1 MRFDGKKIFVTGAAA
16 GIGLATADLFR
27 AEGATVHGVDVAEG
41 EGVHRCDVSD
51 PASVTAAVDAAVAEM
66 GGIDVLA
73 NVAGVNVFSKLEHM
87 TLEVWNRHLA
97 VNLTG
102 PMLVTQ
108 ACLPHLR
115 ESRGNVV
122 TVASISG
129 IQGQPYNSSYCASKG
144 GLRLFMKA
152 LAVELAVDGIR
163 VNCVDPGGVDTAMSD
178 NALERCRGRHR
189 LRALRPDGGRAAR
202 RDDAGGQDRRGPRLP
217 RVRRVQQHHRRRA
230 RRRQRHAL
238 VAGSLITG
246 GHPTRPHRAG
256 APHQHQHQHRRG
268 TAWAAPRTSRPSSS

>member
-1 MRFDGKKIFVTGAAA
+1 MRFQGKRIFITGAAA
-16 GIGLATADLFR
+16 GIGAATAELFR
-27 AEGATVHGVDVAEG
+27 EEGGTVFGVDVAESD
-41 EGVHRCDVSD
+41 GVHRCDVTD
-51 PASVTAAVDAAVAEM
+51 PASVRSAVEAAVAEM

-87 TLEVWNRHLA
+87 TLDVWNRHLA

-115 ESRGNVV
+115 ESKGNVV

-152 LAVELAVDGIR
+152 IAVELAADGIR
-163 VNCVDPGGVDTAMSD
+163 VNMVDPGGVATAMSD
-178 NALERCRGRHR
+178 NAMVGMEGQGEINFDHFNKMMGVLGGGMMPPRRIAE
-189 LRALRPDGGRAAR
+189 ALAFLAS
-202 RDDAGGQDRRGPRLP
+202 DASASTTG
-217 RVRRVQQHHRRRA
+217 A
-230 RRRQRHAL
+230 E
-238 VAGSLITG
+238 LIVDN
-246 GHPTRPHRAG
+246 
-256 APHQHQHQHRRG
+256 G
-268 TAWAAPRTSRPSSS
+268 TLW